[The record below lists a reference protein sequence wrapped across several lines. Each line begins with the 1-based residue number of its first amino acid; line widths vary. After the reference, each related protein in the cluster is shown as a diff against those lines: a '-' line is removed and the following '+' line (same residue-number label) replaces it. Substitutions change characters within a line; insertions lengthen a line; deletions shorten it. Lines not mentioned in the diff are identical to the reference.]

1 MVNETL
7 KEFFIKVNFDTSGFD
22 KLKDSLSNLSE
33 NLKGK
38 FNGIFTNT
46 NLNIK
51 ASANEIKSDLKSINE
66 TAKTSTEQ
74 TAQSIINNSKNM
86 QENLKSNLENLKQ
99 SFKSFSFDTIKDKFK
114 NLNEN
119 LKQEAKN
126 LQNSFN
132 APLQKIKDKFKNMF
146 ANLKKQTQGFSND
159 TKRILGGLSRI
170 LGTYFSFAF
179 LKNSIGDF
187 VNRGML
193 ADEASSLLGITP
205 ERFDNIAHAFNR
217 FGVEATSMESQLS
230 SVNKQ
235 IQQAEKGTGRL
246 KIVLEKFGLT
256 IKNANGEVM
265 SADEFLLSMSEQLKD
280 FGGKT
285 RGAILAMMGFDNS
298 IQSAFSD
305 GGEAL
310 MSFYKK
316 QKELNIIT
324 EKDTKLAKK
333 WTFQLKDLKDQMDRI
348 RNAIARFLLPIV
360 TKIAEMITKFIEWIF
375 KHKQAFTAILITIA
389 LLLAPIL
396 KTLTLIVARTALLL
410 APWIAL
416 GALIAGII
424 LVFEDIYYYFKGY
437 KSITGEFVKKWQF
450 LATFL
455 DIFKPLI
462 MGIGTALEDIIK
474 FFKEPNFDN
483 FTAIFENIFRAII
496 NQFQKIGD
504 IFINGF
510 KEIYDNW
517 KNIDWLETFNNL
529 FKIDWWNEKLN
540 EVKKWFIDTFNLI
553 VDFIKNIFNGVFDF
567 ITEKIK
573 NIIEP
578 ITKIKDKISGGV
590 VNVKAKITGAIENAK
605 DFLSFGNNAPVAT
618 ANNYA
623 TTNNTSNQ
631 QIHINAYGVTNEN
644 ADKLGKSVGN
654 QVNSAIYQNGN
665 TGRF

>member
-1 MVNETL
+1 MANETL

-46 NLNIK
+46 NSNIK

-66 TAKTSTEQ
+66 
-74 TAQSIINNSKNM
+74 
-86 QENLKSNLENLKQ
+86 
-99 SFKSFSFDTIKDKFK
+99 
-114 NLNEN
+114 
-119 LKQEAKN
+119 N

-132 APLQKIKDKFKNMF
+132 APLQKIKEKFKNMF

-170 LGTYFSFAF
+170 LGTYFSYAF
-179 LKNSIGDF
+179 LKNSVAGF

-205 ERFDNIAHAFNR
+205 GRFDNIAHAFNR
-217 FGVEATSMESQLS
+217 FGVEAASMEGQLS
-230 SVNKQ
+230 AINKQ

-256 IKNANGEVM
+256 IKKANGEIM
-265 SADEFLLSMSEQLKD
+265 SADEFLLSMGEQLKD
-280 FGGKT
+280 FDGKT
-285 RGAILAMMGFDNS
+285 RGAILAMMGFDSS
-298 IQSAFSD
+298 IQSAFGD

-310 MSFYKK
+310 MNFYKK
-316 QKELNIIT
+316 QQELAMIT

-348 RNAIARFLLPIV
+348 RNAIARFLLPII
-360 TKIAEMITKFIEWIF
+360 TKIAEMITEFVEWIF
-375 KHKQAFTAILITIA
+375 KHKQAFTAILITVA

-396 KTLTLIVARTALLL
+396 KTLTAIVVKTALLL
-410 APWIAL
+410 APWI
-416 GALIAGII
+416 GFVALITGIV

-437 KSITGEFVKKWQF
+437 NSVTGEFVKKWKF
-450 LATFL
+450 LGTFL

-496 NQFQKIGD
+496 IQFQKIGD
-504 IFINGF
+504 IFIDGF

-553 VDFIKNIFNGVFDF
+553 VDFIKNIFDGVFNF
-567 ITEKIK
+567 IAEKIK

-631 QIHINAYGVTNEN
+631 QIHINAYGVTSEN
-644 ADKLGKSVGN
+644 ADKLGRSVGN
-654 QVNSAIYQNGN
+654 QVNSAIYQNGSL
-665 TGRF
+665 GRF